1 MPRIW
6 IDPRGLEDAIGES
19 PGRGKR
25 ERNPRERERGMRE
38 MNERKRRTGA
48 SPEI

>member
-1 MPRIW
+1 M
-6 IDPRGLEDAIGES
+6 DPRGLEDAIGES

-25 ERNPRERERGMRE
+25 ERNPRERGGMPE
-38 MNERKRRTGA
+38 MNERKRRTGT